1 MKYRAGSRFFV
12 ALLFAVGL
20 LCGAVATTSALGSS
34 QNPQSTSTG
43 VEGTIPAPPPT
54 QAATIA
60 APSNGQT
67 FTNTPITVAGLCPKG
82 LLVKVFANNVFVGSV
97 MCDNGSYTM
106 QVDLFSGQ
114 NDLVVRDYDALD
126 QQGPDSNIVTVTFN
140 YAQFLALG
148 SRVTLTSS
156 YARHGANPGEKLTWP
171 IVLSGGTAPYA
182 LSVDWGDGTAADLSS
197 QQVAGTVD
205 VAHTYT
211 NAGVYR
217 IVIKASDAK
226 GTTAFLQLV
235 GVANGQV
242 SSGSSSSNGTIIQT
256 KTQYVWWPAAVLL
269 PCVLLT
275 FWLGRRY
282 ELNSIRR
289 QLEESREQVR

>member
-1 MKYRAGSRFFV
+1 MKHRVSSRIFV
-12 ALLFAVGL
+12 AVLLTVGL
-20 LCGAVATTSALGSS
+20 LYGAVNSALALGSS
-34 QNPQSTSTG
+34 QNPQSTSFG

-60 APSNGQT
+60 TPSNGQA

-82 LLVKVFANNVFVGSV
+82 LLIKVFANNVFVGSA
-97 MCDNGSYTM
+97 MCDSGSYTM

-114 NDLVVRDYDALD
+114 NDLVARDYDALD
-126 QQGPDSNIVTVTFN
+126 QQGPDSNVVTVAFN
-140 YAQFLALG
+140 DAQFLALG
-148 SRVTLTSS
+148 SRVTLTSA
-156 YARHGANPGEKLTWP
+156 YARRGANPGEKLTWP
-171 IVLSGGTAPYA
+171 IVLSGGTTPYA

-197 QQVAGTVD
+197 QQGAGTVN

-217 IVIKASDAK
+217 IVVKASDAK

-235 GVANGQV
+235 GVANGQA
-242 SSGSSSSNGTIIQT
+242 SSGIGSSNGTIVQT